1 MKNRLKELRK
11 ENRLTQK
18 ELAQQLGCSQQ
29 TITWYETE
37 KRQPRIETWQKIA
50 DFFHVPTEYLMG
62 LTNNTVTISVNDLNL
77 AEQEA
82 YVRIITMLKEDYS
95 EKNVSRNKIGRLLV
109 ETSFD
114 KEDLKNG

>member
-29 TITWYETE
+29 AITWYETE

-62 LTNNTVTISVNDLNL
+62 LTNDRVTVTISDLNL

-95 EKNVSRNKIGRLLV
+95 EKQISRNKIGRLLV
-109 ETSFD
+109 DTSFD
-114 KEDLKNG
+114 EEN